1 MCKQVDV
8 LVKLCFY
15 IVKTTDCFRK
25 NKSYFRDV
33 ILLQKNPFC
42 VIVNIVPSSFQL
54 SKVDIA
60 CLDLSVLNR
69 DYYNNNTFDC
79 KQIIR

>member
-15 IVKTTDCFRK
+15 IVKITDFFRK
-25 NKSYFRDV
+25 KIYFQGV

-42 VIVNIVPSSFQL
+42 VIVNIVPSNFEL

-60 CLDLSVLNR
+60 CFDLSVLNR

-79 KQIIR
+79 QQIIR